1 MDFDMAH
8 LARLSRLDPRD
19 PSLRD
24 LSEDLKS
31 IVGFV
36 GTLTSIPDRTPE
48 ESAREATTGA
58 GLDDLREDVVTPS
71 FDRSALLAGAP
82 SSDDG
87 CYAVP
92 VAIEKGVAK

>member
-1 MDFDMAH
+1 MEFDMAH
-8 LARLSRLDPRD
+8 LARLSRLDPHD
-19 PSLRD
+19 PALKD

-36 GTLTSIPDRTPE
+36 GTLTSVPDRTSE
-48 ESAREATTGA
+48 EVALEAASGA
-58 GLDDLREDVVTPS
+58 GLGLLREDVSRPS
-71 FDRSALLAGAP
+71 FDRASLLAASP
-82 SSDDG
+82 TNEDG